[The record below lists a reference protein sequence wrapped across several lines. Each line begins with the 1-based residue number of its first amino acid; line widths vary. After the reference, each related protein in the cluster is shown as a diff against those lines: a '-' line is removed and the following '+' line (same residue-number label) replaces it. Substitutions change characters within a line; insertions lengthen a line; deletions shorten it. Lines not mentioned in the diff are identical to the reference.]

1 MDKKKLINTTI
12 SATLSLIIMNTA
24 HAVKTKEEVKK
35 DSAVFIKNGLER
47 CAGRI
52 RSGYNDCPTSQHS
65 CAGLSDEDGDY
76 EEYIWMP
83 VGTCAKIEGTHLRSV
98 KSKTGKKINNKMK
111 IKDKK

>member
-1 MDKKKLINTTI
+1 MRKTTLISTTI
-12 SATLSLIIMNTA
+12 TATLSLALMNNA
-24 HAVKTKEEVKK
+24 HAVKTKEEVAK
-35 DSAVFIKNGLER
+35 DSAIFIKNGLER

-83 VGTCAKIEGTHLRSV
+83 VGTCAKIEGTHLRSA
-98 KSKTGKKINNKMK
+98 KSKTGKKVNNKMK